1 MTGEQQPPPKRED
14 AANGSDGELHRR
26 LLALRWPEP
35 PPGARERGLARLKE
49 LLEKPGANP

>member
-14 AANGSDGELHRR
+14 AANGNDGELHRR

-49 LLEKPGANP
+49 LLEKPAANP